1 MRDYASQ
8 PAQRQIAPCGRNSM
22 NHPMLVA
29 ALAIDHRRQ
38 CPYGAVTQQQGCLC
52 HQCRATTTWRREP
65 VQMTS
70 CRANPSWT
78 RDRTAGTRLLSWMAS
93 LLHVTSKGAEN

>member
-1 MRDYASQ
+1 
-8 PAQRQIAPCGRNSM
+8 M

-29 ALAIDHRRQ
+29 ALATDHRRQ
-38 CPYGAVTQQQGCLC
+38 YPCGAVAQQQGSLC
-52 HQCRATTTWRREP
+52 RQCQATTTWRRET
-65 VQMTS
+65 VQMMS

>member
-1 MRDYASQ
+1 
-8 PAQRQIAPCGRNSM
+8 M

-29 ALAIDHRRQ
+29 ALATDHRRQ
-38 CPYGAVTQQQGCLC
+38 CRT
-52 HQCRATTTWRREP
+52 TTTWRRET
-65 VQMTS
+65 VQMTG